1 MENCINEETQM
12 TAITM
17 TGASSEQLKDIW
29 PSLEWPN
36 IKKQVLRLQ
45 MRIAKAEKEGKRGKV
60 KALQRILTCS
70 FAAKCLAVKRVTS
83 NSGSKTPGVD
93 GKIWRTNCQKLQ
105 GVFALKRHGYKPQP
119 LRRIYISKKSG
130 SKELRPLSI
139 PTIKDRAQQAL
150 YLLSLEPIVEEWAD
164 PNAYGFRLKRSAHDA
179 REQCFNVL
187 GKVHSSTWVLE
198 GDIKSCFCKIDH
210 EYLLKT
216 IPMDKLILSKF
227 LKCGFV
233 EKNQLHPTT
242 SGTPQGGII
251 SAALALLALSGLENN
266 LLNSSQY
273 CLQKEKIHM
282 VSYAD
287 DFIVTAASKET
298 LESKVM
304 PELVAKLAK
313 VGLELSTT
321 KTKITHITDG
331 FDFLGFSVRKYQ
343 NGKLLIKP
351 SKENIKNFLKNIKI
365 VIRKG
370 VALPTETLIYQINS
384 RLTGWTNYYRSS
396 VSSKVFSMID
406 RCIFQALMRM
416 LCKRHARHGKQWIV
430 KKYFTTVRGN
440 RWRFHCMTKDK
451 EGKQKPLYLKN
462 ASDTKIRRH
471 VKIKS
476 AATPFDPLYREYF
489 EQREQQRRRRN
500 TISNF
505 TDSAGLRVIQ
515 PY

>member
-1 MENCINEETQM
+1 
-12 TAITM
+12 
-17 TGASSEQLKDIW
+17 
-29 PSLEWPN
+29 
-36 IKKQVLRLQ
+36 
-45 MRIAKAEKEGKRGKV
+45 
-60 KALQRILTCS
+60 
-70 FAAKCLAVKRVTS
+70 
-83 NSGSKTPGVD
+83 
-93 GKIWRTNCQKLQ
+93 
-105 GVFALKRHGYKPQP
+105 
-119 LRRIYISKKSG
+119 
-130 SKELRPLSI
+130 
-139 PTIKDRAQQAL
+139 
-150 YLLSLEPIVEEWAD
+150 
-164 PNAYGFRLKRSAHDA
+164 
-179 REQCFNVL
+179 
-187 GKVHSSTWVLE
+187 
-198 GDIKSCFCKIDH
+198 
-210 EYLLKT
+210 
-216 IPMDKLILSKF
+216 
-227 LKCGFV
+227 
-233 EKNQLHPTT
+233 
-242 SGTPQGGII
+242 
-251 SAALALLALSGLENN
+251 
-266 LLNSSQY
+266 
-273 CLQKEKIHM
+273 M

-304 PELVAKLAK
+304 PELVARLAK

-489 EQREQQRRRRN
+489 EQREQQRRQRN